1 MSDAAVLGI
10 PRDFVFRGQTYKVSI
25 RDFFT
30 ELAFADWVGAEA
42 GLFLGRMR
50 ARWPAIIYQEQSKI
64 LNGKLASK
72 GFSWGAEDVHQAYWS
87 DAGRRQMLFLKM
99 QRGAEL
105 EGGEPLTR
113 DLIDEIAKDAAKWSE
128 LVDILWQ
135 QDEPDFF
142 ADLQKERA
150 MTAAPPSAN
159 PSNAPPDSTP
169 KA

>member
-1 MSDAAVLGI
+1 MSDAALLGVA
-10 PRDFVFRGQTYKVSI
+10 RDFVFRGQTYKVSF
-25 RDFFT
+25 RDIFT

-50 ARWPAIIYQEQSKI
+50 ARWPAVIYQEQAKI
-64 LNGKLASK
+64 LNGKVASK
-72 GFSWGAEDVHQAYWS
+72 GFSWGADDVHLAYWS

-99 QRGAEL
+99 QRGAEM

-113 DLIDEIAKDAAKWSE
+113 DLIDDIAKDAPKWQE

-142 ADLQKERA
+142 ADLLKERT

-159 PSNAPPDSTP
+159 PSSVPSASTP